1 MDNNCKNEG
10 RRDFLKK
17 STAIAV
23 LTAATPILL
32 KAAENDETIAAYFEK
47 VPLELE
53 INGQVHKLSV

>member
-32 KAAENDETIAAYFEK
+32 KAAENDEIWS
-47 VPLELE
+47 L
-53 INGQVHKLSV
+53 KLMDNCTSFL